1 MFFHRISPEHSLRQL
16 TINDAEELFSVCDAS
31 RAHLRR
37 WLPWLDRT
45 RTPVD
50 TRRFA
55 ENAWRQFEN
64 NQGFQ
69 ALILVRGRIA
79 GLVGF
84 HRIDWANRLTSLG
97 YWLAAGYEGRGLMT
111 ASCEVIVDHAFAAL
125 NLNRIAIACASENI
139 RSRAVPERL
148 GFTHEG
154 RLRDAEWLYDHYV
167 DHEIY
172 AQLQREWQARVVTR
186 LVANPEGRAPA
197 RP

>member
-1 MFFHRISPEHSLRQL
+1 MFFHRLNDQHSLRQL
-16 TINDAEELFSVCDAS
+16 SLNDAEELFAVCDTN

-45 RTPVD
+45 RTAVD
-50 TRRFA
+50 TRRFT
-55 ENAWRQFEN
+55 ENAHRQFEN

-84 HRIDWANRLTSLG
+84 HRIDWQNRLTSLG
-97 YWLAAGYEGRGLMT
+97 YWLAEAHQGRGLIT
-111 ASCEVIVDHAFAAL
+111 ASCQVIVDHAFAAL
-125 NLNRIAIACASENI
+125 NLNRVAIACASGNI

-148 GFTHEG
+148 GFEHEG

-172 AQLQREWQARVVTR
+172 SQLQREWQARMIKR
-186 LVANPEGRAPA
+186 LATKPERRAPA
-197 RP
+197 RT